1 MTAVSTAVVSMTA
14 ASTGAAADRTIDV
27 APQPAAQRLLPLR
40 DELTLH
46 EGPRTL
52 DGAPTWT
59 LHDPVTNRFYRIGW
73 LEFEILSRWDLEDIE
88 RIAADIAIRTTIP
101 VTVEQVEGFARFLVA
116 SNLIQ
121 VRGEQALDRL
131 KRQVAATRKT
141 PAMWLLKNYLFFRIP
156 LVRPD
161 RFLKAALP
169 AVGWVFTRWFLLA
182 TLSAALAGGWLVLRQ
197 WDSFTNTFLHFF
209 TPEGAV
215 LAAMALFASKLLHE
229 LGHAFTA
236 RRFGCRVSTMGAA
249 FLVMWPVLYTD
260 TSEAWKLASK
270 RHRLAIGVAGMA
282 AELALAA
289 FATLAWSFLP
299 DGPLRSAAFLQATS
313 TWVITLTI
321 NLSPFMRF
329 DGYYLLSDYLDIA
342 NLQDRSFGLA
352 RWWLREKL
360 FGFGDRPPEHFP
372 ARTRRILM
380 FYAYGTWIYRFFLFL
395 TIALLVY
402 HLFFKLLGIFLM
414 GVELVWFIARPI
426 WNELSEWAGRRDR
439 VRINR
444 NSIATMIGFAGL
456 VALVLI
462 PWRGSVPAS
471 AIVRA
476 EQQTR
481 LFVPKAARLSEVLIQ
496 PGRDVA
502 AGDMLFRFGSPDLEH
517 SLEQAER
524 KAQTLR
530 WQVQFQG
537 MNRDLL
543 ERNQVSWRELEGAL
557 AEAAGYRA
565 ELDRLA
571 VAAPI
576 SGRVVELADPL
587 LPGEWL
593 KENTPLA
600 MLIDPTAS
608 IVEAYVGEED
618 LRRIAVGT
626 AGVFHPDNLDLAS
639 VPVTVISIDDGS
651 SRTLA
656 EHSLASINGGDIPV
670 RQGTT
675 GDHSLIP
682 ESPVYRVL
690 LRPNGGLP
698 APDRVQRGRVL
709 LEGERESLVGRSLRV
724 ALSVL
729 VRESGF

>member
-1 MTAVSTAVVSMTA
+1 MTSIPLSAQ
-14 ASTGAAADRTIDV
+14 GAAAGVRTIGV
-27 APQPAAQRLLPLR
+27 GQPPSAMRLLPLR

-46 EGPRTL
+46 EGPRTR

-73 LEFEILSRWDLEDIE
+73 LEFEILSRWHLGEIE
-88 RIAADIAIRTTIP
+88 LIAADIAARTTIAA
-101 VTVEQVEGFARFLVA
+101 TAAQVEAFARFLVA
-116 SNLIQ
+116 GNLIQ
-121 VRGEQALDRL
+121 ARGPDAIERFR
-131 KRQVAATRKT
+131 RQVAATRKT

-161 RFLKAALP
+161 RFLKTVVPLI
-169 AVGWVFTRWFLLA
+169 GWVYTRWFLVLV
-182 TLSAALAGGWLVLRQ
+182 LLAALVGGALVVRQ
-197 WDSFTNTFLHFF
+197 WDGFTGTFLHFF
-209 TPEGAV
+209 TPEGAA
-215 LAAMALFASKLLHE
+215 LAAVALFSSKLLHE
-229 LGHAFTA
+229 FGHAFTA
-236 RRFGCRVSTMGAA
+236 RRYGCRVPTMGAA

-260 TSEAWKLASK
+260 TSEAWKLPSK
-270 RHRLAIGVAGMA
+270 RQRLAIGVAGMS

-313 TWVITLTI
+313 TWIITLSI

-342 NLQDRSFGLA
+342 NLQDRSFALA

-360 FGFGDRPPEHFP
+360 FGFGDPPPEHFP

-426 WNELSEWAGRRDR
+426 WGELADWATRRDR

-444 NSIATMIGFAGL
+444 NSIATLIGFAGL
-456 VALVLI
+456 TALLLV
-462 PWRGSVPAS
+462 PWRGSVPAP
-471 AIVRA
+471 AVLRA

-481 LFVPKAARLSEVLIQ
+481 LFVPKAAMLAESLAY
-496 PGRDVA
+496 PGKQVT
-502 AGDMLFRFGSPDLEH
+502 AGDVLFRFTSPDLEH
-517 SLEQAER
+517 ALQQAQR
-524 KAQTLR
+524 KAQVLR

-543 ERNQVSWRELEGAL
+543 ERNQVSWRELEAAQ
-557 AEAAGYRA
+557 AESAGFRS
-565 ELDRLA
+565 ELDRL
-571 VAAPI
+571 VVTAPI
-576 SGRVVELADPL
+576 SGRIVELADPL

-593 KENTPLA
+593 KESTPLA
-600 MLIDPTAS
+600 MLIDPAS
-608 IVEAYVGEED
+608 GIVEAYIGEDD
-618 LRRIAVGT
+618 LRRVAIGT
-626 AGVFHPDNLDLAS
+626 DGVFHPDDLGETSIPLKIVA
-639 VPVTVISIDDGS
+639 IDDGS

-656 EHSLASINGGDIPV
+656 EQSLASLNGGDIAV
-670 RQGTT
+670 RQDTAS
-675 GDHSLIP
+675 DRALVP
-682 ESPVYRVL
+682 ESPIFRVL
-690 LRPNGGLP
+690 LKAETALA
-698 APDRVQRGRVL
+698 APGRVLRGKVL
-709 LEGERESLVGRSLRV
+709 LEGQRESIAGRTLRV
-724 ALSVL
+724 ALGVL

>member
-1 MTAVSTAVVSMTA
+1 MTA
-14 ASTGAAADRTIDV
+14 AIMSAAAGAPTIDA
-27 APQPAAQRLLPLR
+27 APQAPSMRLMPLR

-59 LHDPVTNRFYRIGW
+59 LHDPITNRFFRIGW
-73 LEFEILSRWDLEDIE
+73 LEFEILSRWDLGDIE
-88 RIAADIAIRTTIP
+88 QIAADIAARTTIP
-101 VTVEQVEGFARFLVA
+101 VTAAQVENFARFLVA
-116 SNLIQ
+116 GNLIQ
-121 VRGEQALDRL
+121 ARGPDAIERF

-169 AVGWVFTRWFLLA
+169 MVDWVFTRWFLALVMA
-182 TLSAALAGGWLVLRQ
+182 AALVGGSLVVRQ
-197 WDSFTNTFLHFF
+197 WDSFTNTFMHFF
-209 TPEGAV
+209 TPEGAA
-215 LAAMALFASKLLHE
+215 LAAIALFASKLLHE
-229 LGHAFTA
+229 FGHAFAA
-236 RRFGCRVSTMGAA
+236 RRFGCRVPTMGAA

-270 RHRLAIGVAGMA
+270 RRRLAIGVAGMS

-342 NLQDRSFGLA
+342 NLQDRSFALA

-360 FGFGDRPPEHFP
+360 FGFGDPPPEHFP

-426 WNELSEWAGRRDR
+426 WGELAEWATRRDR

-444 NSIATMIGFAGL
+444 NSVATLVGFIGLIALM
-456 VALVLI
+456 LI
-462 PWRGSVPAS
+462 PWRGSVPAP

-476 EQQTR
+476 EQQTQ
-481 LFVPKAARLSEVLIQ
+481 LFVPKAAMLSGLLAQ
-496 PGRDVA
+496 PGQQVT
-502 AGDMLFRFGSPDLEH
+502 AGDVLFRFTSPDLEH
-517 SLEQAER
+517 SLEQAQR
-524 KAQTLR
+524 KAQVLR

-543 ERNQVSWRELEGAL
+543 ERNQVSWRELEAAQ
-557 AEAAGYRA
+557 AESAGFKE
-565 ELDRLA
+565 ELDRL
-571 VAAPI
+571 VVSAPI

-600 MLIDPTAS
+600 MLIDPAS
-608 IVEAYVGEED
+608 GIVEAYVGEED
-618 LRRIAVGT
+618 LSRIAVGG
-626 AGVFHPDNLDLAS
+626 AGVFHPDDLDLAS
-639 VPVTVISIDDGS
+639 IPVTIISIDDGS

-670 RQGTT
+670 RQGTG
-675 GDHSLIP
+675 GDHSLVP
-682 ESPVYRVL
+682 ESPIYRVL
-690 LRPNGGLP
+690 LRPDGGLE
-698 APDRVQRGRVL
+698 APERVQRGKVL
-709 LEGERESLVGRSLRV
+709 LEGQRESIAGRTLRV
-724 ALSVL
+724 ALGVL